1 MDNANFAGMG
11 QLFSML
17 RENPQML
24 QMLMSLMGSSAPKPE
39 PKNDPFSTLMNMTGG
54 ASSSPAK
61 PQTQS
66 SPFGSS
72 EEIKNRICLLG
83 AVRPYLSE
91 ARRERLDTVLKLLR
105 LAEVG
110 ELSSLLGKG

>member
-61 PQTQS
+61 PQ

-72 EEIKNRICLLG
+72 EEIKNRISLLG